1 MKQNPNIVMTGLCL
15 LTAGEVFAAACATP
29 PDCASLG
36 YTMSASQCEGV
47 SSLKCP
53 TDSSK
58 VWCDKVNTNGL
69 SVGDILYS
77 DKTTSP
83 IVVKGKTPIGV
94 VVSVEQRFAISLD
107 EASRAWLTDKISY
120 LSIQDRLLGTGK
132 ARTKIL
138 HDFYGENA
146 PAAEYCYTYK
156 TEGTKAGDWFLPSY
170 YELSQIYIKDRRRL
184 YCSYHDNKMNLRF
197 ALCIEKGF
205 VPISSTLPLPTIYN
219 EERLVCDLPPEEKKV
234 LDCELYKY
242 NINDERINMGI
253 NLRDTINQTLYKLE
267 LLQIPQSPHW
277 TSSPQNSVS
286 TFVTSF
292 DIIVDI
298 LSPDDVPSDPDYRT
312 YENNKREV
320 NTRCF
325 IKF

>member
-15 LTAGEVFAAACATP
+15 LTAGEVFAAACTTP

-83 IVVKGKTPIGV
+83 IVIKGKTPIGV

-107 EASRAWLTDKISY
+107 EALRTWIEPESFPSQVK
-120 LSIQDRLLGTGK
+120 DRLSGTGK

-138 HDFYGENA
+138 HDFYGADA

-184 YCSYHDNKMNLRF
+184 HCSFDENIF
-197 ALCIEKGF
+197 TLCTEKGF
-205 VPISSTLPLPTIYN
+205 VPFSSALPLPTRYN
-219 EERLVCDLPPEEKKV
+219 KEKLICDASPKENEV
-234 LDCELYKY
+234 LNCELFKY
-242 NINDERINMGI
+242 DVENRRIDVGI
-253 NLRDTINQTLYKLE
+253 NFRDTINQTLYKLE

-277 TSSPQNSVS
+277 TSNLHSKYNFY
-286 TFVTSF
+286 TFVTFF
-292 DIIVDI
+292 DVTVDI
-298 LSPDDVPSDPDYRT
+298 LSPDGVPADPAPGT
-312 YENNKREV
+312 YQENERV
-320 NTRCF
+320 ANTRCF